1 MYDNKIRLSQDV
13 LDKAEVIAQE
23 WGLKNA
29 RAAVEAVFRR
39 YADEYLGRQAERGTI
54 ARSQSNHLPIQS
66 NTIGTSYQS
75 VTNFPSSN
83 CDAINELD
91 DLLGL

>member
-1 MYDNKIRLSQDV
+1 MYDNKVRLSPDV
-13 LDKAEVIAQE
+13 IEKAQTIAQE

-39 YADEYLGRQAERGTI
+39 YADEFLQPSLPPTRMVTANAISDR
-54 ARSQSNHLPIQS
+54 RSTFGDSAQPCEAL
-66 NTIGTSYQS
+66 
-75 VTNFPSSN
+75 
-83 CDAINELD
+83 AALD